1 MISEVILA
9 DKIQEIANK
18 KNISINQLAHMINY
32 SPKSLKHTLYKMK
45 KNNQDQSLSFDC
57 FIAITEAL
65 NINIEELM

>member
-45 KNNQDQSLSFDC
+45 KIIKIKVLVL
-57 FIAITEAL
+57 IAL
-65 NINIEELM
+65 LL